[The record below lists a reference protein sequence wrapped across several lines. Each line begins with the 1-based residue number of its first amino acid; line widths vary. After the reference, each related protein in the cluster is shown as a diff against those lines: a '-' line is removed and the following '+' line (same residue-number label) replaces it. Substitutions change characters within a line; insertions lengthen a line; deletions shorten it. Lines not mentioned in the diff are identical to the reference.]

1 MENTVSKSRFK
12 PQALK
17 YFRQIEQT
25 GKELIITDHG
35 KPTLK
40 IVPYNDNPMD
50 TLKSLRNT
58 VVEYKEPMEPV
69 AEEDWE
75 DLR

>member
-1 MENTVSKSRFK
+1 MENSVSKSKFK
-12 PQALK
+12 PKALK
-17 YFRQIEQT
+17 YFRQIEKT

-40 IVPYNDNPMD
+40 IVPYNNDPME

-58 VVEYKEPMEPV
+58 VIEYIDPLEPV

-75 DLR
+75 ALK

>member
-1 MENTVSKSRFK
+1 MENIVSKSNFK
-12 PQALK
+12 PHALK

-25 GKELIITDHG
+25 GEALIITDHG

-40 IVPYNDNPMD
+40 IVPYDDNPMD
-50 TLKSLRNT
+50 KLKSLRGT
-58 VVEYKEPMEPV
+58 VVEYVDPMEPV

-75 DLR
+75 ALK

>member
-1 MENTVSKSRFK
+1 MENVISKSRFK
-12 PQALK
+12 PNALK
-17 YFRQIEQT
+17 YFRHIEKT

-58 VVEYKEPMEPV
+58 VVEYIDPMEPV

-75 DLR
+75 VLK